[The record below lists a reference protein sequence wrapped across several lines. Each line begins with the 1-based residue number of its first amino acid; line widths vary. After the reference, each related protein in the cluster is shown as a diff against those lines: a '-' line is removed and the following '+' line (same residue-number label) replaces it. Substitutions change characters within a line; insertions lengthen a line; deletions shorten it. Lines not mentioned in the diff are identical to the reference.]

1 LYICKGYKA
10 LSTCENIW
18 LRRLVLHQCPHVL
31 FPSHSQLVEEVF
43 HAMVTKY
50 MDIHDL
56 SKLVASA
63 AIVFV
68 SFDLWMSEGGIHMF
82 AMDITISLKIGSL

>member
-1 LYICKGYKA
+1 
-10 LSTCENIW
+10 
-18 LRRLVLHQCPHVL
+18 
-31 FPSHSQLVEEVF
+31 
-43 HAMVTKY
+43 

>member
-1 LYICKGYKA
+1 M
-10 LSTCENIW
+10 EE
-18 LRRLVLHQCPHVL
+18 VLHV
-31 FPSHSQLVEEVF
+31 V
-43 HAMVTKY
+43 VTKS

-68 SFDLWMSEGGIHMF
+68 SFDLWMSGGGIHMF
-82 AMDITISLKIGSL
+82 AMVINYLSEN